1 MKMNKRNPVCSAPLW
16 LIIIF
21 MVFTQAGAAAEQAAK
36 EERFNGHHF
45 SYGISLCHDQAREDL
60 LVPFRWAG
68 VGVGIPVAWSFVGEI
83 LTVGTELK
91 LALSYLEERYGNGGF
106 IATPEFLFEWYGRI
120 WERGPLDFALG
131 AVLRFRINDEEL
143 FSWDDAHLYYL
154 ASHMIGPEAVLEWDR
169 LNKSILYLR
178 LGLPFIGFVG
188 RPEEKRFVKQ
198 ELGSVGVYFTEPNR
212 NLEFATLPDYTSF
225 ELAIGITR
233 LLRRSALKLEYV
245 LDFERYS
252 EPVPFARL
260 TNSIMFSHDIKLGR
274 QK

>member
-1 MKMNKRNPVCSAPLW
+1 MKMTKRYPVRSAPLW

-21 MVFTQAGAAAEQAAK
+21 MVFTQAGAAAERAAS
-36 EERFNGHHF
+36 EEGFNGHHF

-68 VGVGIPVAWSFVGEI
+68 VGVGIPVAWSFVGETWT
-83 LTVGTELK
+83 LGTELR
-91 LALSYLEERYGNGGF
+91 LAVSYLEERYGNGGF
-106 IATPEFLFEWYGRI
+106 IATPEFLFECSGRI
-120 WERGPLDFALG
+120 WERGPLDFELG

-245 LDFERYS
+245 LDYERYS
-252 EPVPFARL
+252 EPIPFTRL
-260 TNSIMFSHDIKLGR
+260 TNSMMFSHDIRLGR